1 MDSSRPAPHACGAC
15 PTLVGF
21 QGFLTFQWNSL
32 FGSSPFTAPN
42 SRSPPKFDHSL
53 SFTLL
58 PKRTRATLHHG
69 CPCPGSNHDAASAS
83 TRRRPPPPTTHYPP
97 LTTHSLFTSRRHV
110 RVFASFPTTDF
121 HTFRHA
127 NSLVCIDLPPLCPLF
142 ALFSAFVSF
151 VFNRL
156 QPLFRKHPGWGYLLS
171 LHRFPEPSFYDRL
184 HLP

>member
-58 PKRTRATLHHG
+58 PKYTRATLHHG
-69 CPCPGSNHDAASAS
+69 RPCPSPNRDAASSS
-83 TRRRPPPPTTHYPP
+83 TRRSAPPPTAHYPP
-97 LTTHSLFTSRRHV
+97 LTTRSL
-110 RVFASFPTTDF
+110 
-121 HTFRHA
+121 
-127 NSLVCIDLPPLCPLF
+127 LLPPLFSYSYELLFPQPLCFDNDPHCPGVWGANLPLARVQACKSF
-142 ALFSAFVSF
+142 ASYHIPATPAFSCDYALFCATA
-151 VFNRL
+151 R
-156 QPLFRKHPGWGYLLS
+156 RY
-171 LHRFPEPSFYDRL
+171 PSYSQ
-184 HLP
+184 